1 MIFVDTNY
9 FLRFLR
15 NDTPKQ
21 TEEAKKLFF
30 AAADGH
36 IRLITSTIV
45 VFEIYWVLSSF
56 YGYKK
61 MEVVS
66 SLKGILSLR
75 GVDIEDR
82 EVLDKAVDIYEE
94 TNLDFEDAYNLAYAK
109 DRKVGEFKTFDR
121 KLQKTFNSV

>member
-15 NDTPKQ
+15 NDIPKQ

-30 AAADGH
+30 QAADGQ

-61 MEVVS
+61 MEVVR
-66 SLKGILSLR
+66 SLKGVLGLR
-75 GVDIEDR
+75 GVEIEDR
-82 EVLDKAVDIYEE
+82 EVLDEAVDLYEK
-94 TNLDFEDAYNLAYAK
+94 TNLGLEDAYNLAYAK
-109 DRKVGEFKTFDR
+109 DRKVGEFRTFDK
-121 KLQKTFNSV
+121 KLQKMCGSV